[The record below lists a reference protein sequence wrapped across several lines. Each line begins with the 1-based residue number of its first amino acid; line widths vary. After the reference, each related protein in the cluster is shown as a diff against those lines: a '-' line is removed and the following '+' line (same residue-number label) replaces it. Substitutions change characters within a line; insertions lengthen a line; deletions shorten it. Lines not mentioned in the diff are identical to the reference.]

1 MEAGYDYLLLR
12 RQPQRRFLNFS
23 GIFLLILG
31 AMLLATSGAYYGYT
45 AKAQAN
51 LDSLN
56 ATLPESVSGTA
67 EESNLQSAS
76 SSQQVIEQGSVEI
89 VLVSGPQQEMSREAS
104 LDRTGQSP
112 SPSTG
117 RTSGQAT
124 GEGFTLPVA
133 SAPARQGASP
143 SWVYPASAIGSQQL
157 FPGESLQASFWSN
170 PLSYES
176 ASYRERVLL
185 QGFAS
190 VDPSEG
196 LTLGST
202 PPATR
207 LIVPSIDVDSA
218 VTELAILDLGGS
230 RAYETPNNVV
240 GHIPETADAGEADSS
255 WFFGHTESPIL
266 GEGSVF
272 FNLSKIPGKLQNGED
287 VFVITDNGEHQFLY
301 RITSSKVVHQR
312 DMRLYDTG
320 YATIHLVSCVPRLVY
335 DHRLIVTGEL
345 IGKK

>member
-12 RQPQRRFLNFS
+12 RRLQRRFLNFS
-23 GIFLLILG
+23 GIFLFIIG

-56 ATLPESVSGTA
+56 ATLPESVTGTA
-67 EESNLQSAS
+67 GASNQQSAFP
-76 SSQQVIEQGSVEI
+76 SQQVIDQGSVET
-89 VLVSGPQQEMSREAS
+89 VLVPAPHEELSRETS
-104 LDRTGQSP
+104 LDRTAPAP
-112 SPSTG
+112 SPSTE
-117 RTSGQAT
+117 RTPGQAA
-124 GEGFTLPVA
+124 GVGSPLPVA
-133 SAPARQGASP
+133 SAPARQAASP

-157 FPGESLQASFWSN
+157 FPGESLQASFWSD

-176 ASYRERVLL
+176 ASYREWVLL

-190 VDPSEG
+190 VDLSEG
-196 LTLGST
+196 LTLGSAA
-202 PPATR
+202 PATR
-207 LIVPSIDVDSA
+207 LVVPSIDVDSG
-218 VTELAILDLGGS
+218 VKELAILDLGGS

-240 GHIPETADAGEADSS
+240 GHIPETADAGEAGSS

-320 YATIHLVSCVPRLVY
+320 LATIHLVSCVPRLVY
-335 DHRLIVTGEL
+335 DHRLIVSGEL